1 MSDVVASL
9 REAIPCALCEIAS
22 VASLPR
28 NDRKILF
35 MKHLGNVLY
44 VTTPE
49 AYLSLDGENILIL
62 KDENTS
68 TRLPLHN
75 LENIVCFTYQGASP
89 ALMGACAERNIG
101 LCFLTPNGRFQARVT
116 GKVRGNVLL
125 RKKQYDISEKEADSI
140 PIAASFLL
148 GKISNCRKVIDRAIR
163 DHSMLVDV
171 KSLTGA
177 SNFLKETLKAI
188 PSCKSIDDLMGFE
201 GSAAKIYFG
210 VFDQLILH
218 QREAFFFK
226 ERSRRPPLDNMNSL
240 LSFLYT
246 LLTNDV
252 ASTLET
258 VGLDPYVGFLH
269 QDRPGRPSLALDLME
284 EFRAVIVDRLALSLV
299 NRKQITGKGFTQ
311 KESGGILMD
320 DDTRKAVLTAWQERK
335 KEEIIHPYLKER
347 VPFGLIPH
355 VQAMLLARYLRGD
368 LDAYPP
374 FFWS

>member
-1 MSDVVASL
+1 
-9 REAIPCALCEIAS
+9 
-22 VASLPR
+22 
-28 NDRKILF
+28 
-35 MKHLGNVLY
+35 MKHLGNILY
-44 VTTPE
+44 ITTPE
-49 AYLSLDGENILIL
+49 AYLTLDGENVVVM
-62 KDENTS
+62 KDENASAS

-75 LENIVCFTYQGASP
+75 IENIVCFTWQGASP

-116 GKVRGNVLL
+116 GRVKGNVLL
-125 RKKQYDISEKEADSI
+125 RKKQYEVSEKEAQSV

-148 GKISNCRKVIDRAIR
+148 GKISNCRKVLERALR
-163 DHSMLVDV
+163 DHAMLLDV
-171 KSLTGA
+171 QSLTGA
-177 SNFLKETLKAI
+177 SNFLKETLRVI
-188 PSCKSIDDLMGFE
+188 PTCTSVADLMGFE

-210 VFDQLILH
+210 VFDHLILQ
-218 QREAFFFK
+218 QREDFFFR

-246 LLTNDV
+246 LLTNET
-252 ASTLET
+252 ASALET
-258 VGLDPYVGFLH
+258 VGLDPFVGFLH

-284 EFRAVIVDRLALSLV
+284 ELRPVLVDRLALSLV

-347 VPFGLIPH
+347 MPFGLIPH
-355 VQAMLLARYLRGD
+355 IQAMLLARHLRGD

-374 FFWS
+374 FFWN

>member
-1 MSDVVASL
+1 
-9 REAIPCALCEIAS
+9 
-22 VASLPR
+22 
-28 NDRKILF
+28 
-35 MKHLGNVLY
+35 MKQLANVLY

-49 AYLSLDGENILIL
+49 AYLSLDGENVVIK
-62 KDENTS
+62 KDEHSS

-75 LENIVCFTYQGASP
+75 LENIVCFSHLGASP
-89 ALMGACAERNIG
+89 ALMGACAERNVG
-101 LCFLTPNGRFQARVT
+101 LCFLTPNGRFQARIT

-125 RKKQYDISEKEADSI
+125 RKKQYQVSEQEAASV

-148 GKISNCRKVIDRAIR
+148 GKIANSRKVIERALR
-163 DHSMLVDV
+163 DHAMLVDTQA
-171 KSLTGA
+171 LTQA
-177 SNFLKETLKAI
+177 SAFLKGTLGVI
-188 PSCKSIDDLMGFE
+188 SDCKSTAELMAFE

-210 VFDQLILH
+210 VFDQLILQ
-218 QREAFFFK
+218 QRADFTFR

-246 LLTNDV
+246 LLTNEV
-252 ASTLET
+252 ASALEA

-284 EFRAVIVDRLALSLV
+284 ELRPVFADRLALSLV
-299 NRKQITGKGFTQ
+299 NRKQVTGKGFVA

-320 DDTRKAVLTAWQERK
+320 DETRKTVLSNWQERK
-335 KEEIIHPYLKER
+335 KEQILHPYLKER
-347 VPFGLIPH
+347 IPFGLIPH
-355 VQAMLLARYLRGD
+355 VQAMLLARFLRGD

>member
-1 MSDVVASL
+1 
-9 REAIPCALCEIAS
+9 
-22 VASLPR
+22 
-28 NDRKILF
+28 

-44 VTTPE
+44 ITTPE
-49 AYLSLDGENILIL
+49 AYLSLDGENVVV
-62 KDENTS
+62 KKEDDENTSAS

-75 LENIVCFTYQGASP
+75 LENIVCFTWQGASP

-101 LCFLTPNGRFQARVT
+101 LCFLTPNGRFLARVT

-125 RKKQYDISEKEADSI
+125 RRKQFEVAEKEAQSV

-148 GKISNCRKVIDRAIR
+148 GKISNCRRVLDRAIR
-163 DHSMLVDV
+163 DHAMLVDV
-171 KSLTGA
+171 ESLTGA
-177 SNFLKETLKAI
+177 SNFMKETLKAI
-188 PSCKSIDDLMGFE
+188 PACKSTDDLMGFE

-210 VFDQLILH
+210 VFDQLILQ
-218 QREAFFFK
+218 QREDFFFK
-226 ERSRRPPLDNMNSL
+226 ERNRRPPLDNMNSL

-246 LLTNDV
+246 LLTNEC
-252 ASTLET
+252 ASALET

-284 EFRAVIVDRLALSLV
+284 ELRPVLVDRLALSLV

-311 KESGGILMD
+311 KESGGIIMD

-335 KEEIIHPYLKER
+335 KEEIVHPYLKEKI
-347 VPFGLIPH
+347 PFGLIPY
-355 VQAMLLARYLRGD
+355 VQAMLLARHLRGD

-374 FFWS
+374 FFWN

>member
-1 MSDVVASL
+1 
-9 REAIPCALCEIAS
+9 
-22 VASLPR
+22 
-28 NDRKILF
+28 
-35 MKHLGNVLY
+35 MKKLANVLY
-44 VTTPE
+44 ITTPE
-49 AYLSLDGENILIL
+49 AWLTLDGENLVVK
-62 KDENTS
+62 KDDS
-68 TRLPLHN
+68 QGVSMRLPLHN
-75 LENIVCFTYQGASP
+75 LENIVCFNWQGASP

-125 RKKQYDISEKEADSI
+125 RKKQYDVSEKTDESV

-148 GKISNCRKVIDRAIR
+148 GKIANCRKVLERALR
-163 DHSMLVDV
+163 DHAMLVDV
-171 KSLTGA
+171 QSLTDA
-177 SNFLKETLKAI
+177 SASLKESLNAI
-188 PSCKSIDDLMGFE
+188 QGCASIADLMGFE

-210 VFDQLILH
+210 VFDHLILQ
-218 QREAFFFK
+218 QRQDFTFK
-226 ERSRRPPLDNMNSL
+226 ERTRRPPLDNMNSL

-252 ASTLET
+252 ASALEV

-284 EFRAVIVDRLALSLV
+284 ELRPVFADRLALSLV
-299 NRKQITGKGFTQ
+299 NRKQVTGMGFVP

-320 DDTRKAVLTAWQERK
+320 DETRKTVLTAWQERK
-335 KEEIIHPYLKER
+335 KEEILHPYLKER
-347 VPFGLIPH
+347 IPFGLIPH

-374 FFWS
+374 FFWN